1 MNAPAR
7 LARAIAAATASA
19 LLLASCTSAAG
30 PESAKSDTI
39 TVTTSFGEVTVP
51 VEPKA
56 AMGFY
61 TTDVD
66 MLITLGYPLAAE
78 QPVREGWSSFPAFFP
93 QEALKDVKGFQNFPE
108 FNLEHILSVEPDFIL
123 NGLGYETDLHAKLTA
138 IAPTYTYNGFDGGDW
153 RDKFA
158 QFAKDVGR
166 EKQAQAWS
174 DDYQAR
180 VDALKKDLAAAGV
193 APKVA
198 AVEFWDGELGVSCY
212 STICLV
218 FADLGLEISELSDGD
233 GDGKPDDTGQ
243 TLSMEQVG
251 KLADVDVFFTAS
263 EDATGVITEEE
274 ALKANPLWTALPAVA
289 NEQVFPYDLE
299 MVYGSPSG
307 QDALLEI
314 VRKAL
319 LG

>member
-1 MNAPAR
+1 M
-7 LARAIAAATASA
+7 IKWGDA
-19 LLLASCTSAAG
+19 LFD
-30 PESAKSDTI
+30 PW
-39 TVTTSFGEVTVP
+39 
-51 VEPKA
+51 PKA
-56 AMGFY
+56 NVIIGN
-61 TTDVD
+61 
-66 MLITLGYPLAAE
+66 P
-78 QPVREGWSSFPAFFP
+78 P
-93 QEALKDVKGFQNFPE
+93 
-108 FNLEHILSVEPDFIL
+108 
-123 NGLGYETDLHAKLTA
+123 
-138 IAPTYTYNGFDGGDW
+138 YNG
-153 RDKFA
+153 RQKM
-158 QFAKDVGR
+158 V
-166 EKQAQAWS
+166 
-174 DDYQAR
+174 
-180 VDALKKDLAAAGV
+180 
-193 APKVA
+193 
-198 AVEFWDGELGVSCY
+198 
-212 STICLV
+212 
-218 FADLGLEISELSDGD
+218 ADLGLEISELSDGD